1 MSEIKRIWEHCLEDW
16 AIRMVAS
23 CLGDELDR
31 RGYLSPKDRPYAM
44 AIFKAIEHRPDVFR
58 RRGYSIDGIRFPKH
72 SYNRGKL
79 VGVVADFNGKT
90 PTDKD
95 IEQYIL

>member
-1 MSEIKRIWEHCLEDW
+1 MSEIERLGEHRLEDW
-16 AIRMVAS
+16 AIRMMAS

-31 RGYLSPKDRPYAM
+31 SGYLSKKDRPYAM
-44 AIFKAIEHRPDVFR
+44 AIFKAIEHHPDIFR
-58 RRGYSIDGIRFPKH
+58 RRGYSIDGIRFSQH
-72 SYNRGKL
+72 SYKRGKL

-95 IEQYIL
+95 IEQYLR